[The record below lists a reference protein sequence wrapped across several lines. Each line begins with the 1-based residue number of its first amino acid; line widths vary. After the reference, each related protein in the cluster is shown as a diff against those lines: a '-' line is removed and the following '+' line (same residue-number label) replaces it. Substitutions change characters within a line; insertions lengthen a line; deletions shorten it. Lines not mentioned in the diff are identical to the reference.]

1 MQEVAF
7 TALSLLFLFACTT
20 HMVSA
25 QEEFIELTD
34 MEKRS
39 LMGQSNP
46 SEYFMNAVRSA
57 ASPHQSA
64 LEDWLAYCWVRLLK
78 KIIVGMERSSTF
90 VKKYFWQGQTLS
102 ESNRN
107 EQEKI
112 PLNASFDEI
121 FIIKHRRLIGR
132 SILFVTTQNTSD
144 SNMSLTRKRADWSVL
159 TLAER
164 NLHARDGTDQ

>member
-7 TALSLLFLFACTT
+7 TALSLLFLLACTA

-57 ASPHQSA
+57 ASPHQTA
-64 LEDWLAYCWVRLLK
+64 LEDWLTKFLSRPQELSDPESVRK
-78 KIIVGMERSSTF
+78 QI
-90 VKKYFWQGQTLS
+90 LS
-102 ESNRN
+102 
-107 EQEKI
+107 
-112 PLNASFDEI
+112 
-121 FIIKHRRLIGR
+121 
-132 SILFVTTQNTSD
+132 
-144 SNMSLTRKRADWSVL
+144 RKLWK
-159 TLAER
+159 
-164 NLHARDGTDQ
+164 